1 MAWLTQCFGVGVS
14 YLMISGNLMPQVIL
28 SLARALGVGA
38 KSVPSWLLST
48 PLWILVCLTL
58 MGTSLV

>member
-1 MAWLTQCFGVGVS
+1 
-14 YLMISGNLMPQVIL
+14 MPQVIL
-28 SLARALGVGA
+28 SLARALGFGA
-38 KSVPSWLLST
+38 KSVPGWLLST

>member
-1 MAWLTQCFGVGVS
+1 
-14 YLMISGNLMPQVIL
+14 MISGNLMPQVIL
-28 SLARALGVGA
+28 SLARALGVGT